1 MYKDD
6 KNNDSEKKIVYI
18 IETFI
23 KVNMYW
29 VLTKSQTSLSLVLWE
44 SYAAIPILQ
53 MRKLTVKEVN

>member
-23 KVNMYW
+23 KVNMCW